1 MKSVLLILVLGLLAG
16 CSSHPPASTAS
27 PQDGG
32 VVASAKESIDASS
45 TGPQVAAELT
55 RRYRDTRINCGK
67 DSMPAFL
74 CSGILLRGTALAAGF
89 DVWDPSPTAIRTGG
103 TSFSYVRSDYK
114 MKRLA
119 FTYNKGLIFFPIL
132 STPAGKA
139 NIEVLCFFPVDGTS
153 DARTNNGCG
162 EVPGYPSSVACN
174 SQNIR
179 TGEQWAANYRKY
191 ASTGHHYRAVC
202 SFDVRDAAN
211 NLSGPNFYQGMIGG
225 RAISPTTFNIPND
238 VKLKTWQAGL
248 AKTLPIE
255 AFFYYVRDGKTG
267 LKDVQV
273 DQRRFKVLTGVAIP
287 IIKVTMP
294 GTLEENTTFAYQEA
308 DQAVN

>member
-1 MKSVLLILVLGLLAG
+1 MKCVLWMLIIGLLAG
-16 CSSHPPASTAS
+16 CSSQHHSDTS
-27 PQDGG
+27 LLSDGA
-32 VVASAKESIDASS
+32 VVASATESIDASS

-67 DSMPAFL
+67 ESMPAFL

-153 DARTNNGCG
+153 DSRTNNGCG
-162 EVPGYPSSVACN
+162 EVPGYPSSIACN

-191 ASTGHHYRAVC
+191 ASTGHHFRAVC

-225 RAISPTTFNIPND
+225 RAISPITFNIPND

-255 AFFYYVRDGKTG
+255 AFFYYVRDGKSG
-267 LKDVQV
+267 LADVQV

-294 GTLEENTTFAYQEA
+294 RTLEESTTFAYLEA

>member
-1 MKSVLLILVLGLLAG
+1 
-16 CSSHPPASTAS
+16 
-27 PQDGG
+27 
-32 VVASAKESIDASS
+32 
-45 TGPQVAAELT
+45 
-55 RRYRDTRINCGK
+55 
-67 DSMPAFL
+67 
-74 CSGILLRGTALAAGF
+74 
-89 DVWDPSPTAIRTGG
+89 
-103 TSFSYVRSDYK
+103 

-153 DARTNNGCG
+153 DSRTNNGCG
-162 EVPGYPSSVACN
+162 EVPGYPSSIACN

-191 ASTGHHYRAVC
+191 ASTGHHFRAVC
-202 SFDVRDAAN
+202 SFDVRDAVN

-225 RAISPTTFNIPND
+225 RAISPITFNIPND

-255 AFFYYVRDGKTG
+255 AFFYYVRDGKSG
-267 LKDVQV
+267 LADVQV

-294 GTLEENTTFAYQEA
+294 RTLEESTTFAYLEA